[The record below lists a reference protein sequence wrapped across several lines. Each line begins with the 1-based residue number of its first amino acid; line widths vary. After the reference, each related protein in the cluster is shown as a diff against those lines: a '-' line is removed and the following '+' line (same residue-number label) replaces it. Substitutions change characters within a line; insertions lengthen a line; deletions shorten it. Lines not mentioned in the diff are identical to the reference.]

1 MGGAGAAVSSDSC
14 GPEGEHGLV
23 SCLPTLS
30 ESQQLQL
37 NTFRDALFRHNK
49 TTNLTAIRDLDG
61 IERRLIRESVRLVRP
76 LERLLPPEK
85 ERRYSVLDIG
95 TGGGL
100 PGLVLAIALPD
111 IDFTLLDA
119 TGKKIAFVQH
129 VIDELG
135 LTNARTIHDRA
146 ETIARDSALRGT
158 FDVAVARAVTSL
170 PALVELGL
178 PLVRLGG
185 HLLLPKGIAIDDE
198 LTAGARAAST
208 VGGRI
213 VDAALLPDAGS
224 GLATRLVIVKKTAPT
239 PDIYPRRAGI
249 PSRNPL
255 GGDSGTGPTRPP
267 RETGV
272 ELG

>member
-1 MGGAGAAVSSDSC
+1 MTSDPRS
-14 GPEGEHGLV
+14 PEGKEARL
-23 SCLPTLS
+23 SSLPDLS
-30 ESQQLQL
+30 ERQQLQL
-37 NTFRDALFRHNK
+37 DTFRDALFEHNK

-76 LERLLPPEK
+76 LESVLPPEMG
-85 ERRYSVLDIG
+85 RRPRVLDIG

-111 IDFTLLDA
+111 IEFTLLDA

-129 VIDELG
+129 VIDQIG

-146 ETIARDSALRGT
+146 EAIARDPALRET

-170 PALVELGL
+170 PALIELGL

-185 HLLLPKGIAIDDE
+185 HLLLPKGTAIDDE
-198 LTAGARAAST
+198 LREGKIAAAT

-213 VDAALLPDAGS
+213 LHAAKLPDEGS
-224 GLATRLVIVKKTAPT
+224 GIATRLVMVKKTVPT
-239 PDIYPRRAGI
+239 SEIYPRRAGL
-249 PSRNPL
+249 PSRNPI
-255 GGDSGTGPTRPP
+255 GRDSGTGPTGLP
-267 RETGV
+267 
-272 ELG
+272 